1 MKRMPDDLSRAF
13 GRADREF
20 VYRVQTTLEDMKNQ
34 EDKKVKRK
42 LSLGLILAIILV
54 ILLTGTALALT
65 VGGWGH
71 IEQAMDIATE
81 YEPGEYGAWS
91 LDAKIRLID
100 AMREDGMEIA
110 DADWQS
116 LHGAALTEQ
125 EKHALADQI
134 LTGYYGEEEYLYYY
148 TIAVTEWGEPQT
160 WDLKQ
165 RHWFFKTLRE
175 KGLYGDDSWIDL
187 LPEEGDLTQQEA
199 EAIAKRAVAEAFGL
213 SGEEMAH
220 LHGDVSF
227 FITDEYDIPR
237 WQICLYRDEN
247 VWATQYTVLLTR
259 DGQVTEDPRGLG
271 VWTPAHEKQRREEA
285 DKKAESSQ
293 TVWEQTARARLD
305 AGEAVYYNPA
315 GGTFYHFLQDC
326 PLVEAENLPLT
337 ALEPESEEFSRLSP
351 CPACVKHDLLWPMR
365 DRISPFPNE
374 EPGADWIG
382 EEKAL
387 EIAVHAMQE
396 KDIDVNGLY
405 PVVCWTAADR
415 WNERAEYVV
424 YFAAVSFL
432 DAGDAQILFQY
443 SVEIDPVTGEVVSIG
458 ETIGN
463 G

>member
-1 MKRMPDDLSRAF
+1 MKQTPNDLSRAF
-13 GRADREF
+13 GRADKEF
-20 VYRVQTTLEDMKNQ
+20 VYRVQSTLEELKKQ
-34 EDKKVKRK
+34 EDKKVKKK
-42 LSLGLILAIILV
+42 LSLGLILAIILA

-71 IEQAMDIATE
+71 IEKAMDIATE

-91 LDAKIRLID
+91 LDAKISLID
-100 AMREDGMEIA
+100 AMREDGIEIA
-110 DADWQS
+110 DKDWQS

-125 EKHALADQI
+125 EKHALADRI

-148 TIAVTEWGEPQT
+148 TIAVAEWGEPQT
-160 WDLKQ
+160 WDLQQ

-213 SGEEMAH
+213 SDEEMEH

-227 FITDEYDIPR
+227 FITDECDVPR

-259 DGQVTEDPRGLG
+259 EGEVTEDPRGLG
-271 VWTPAHEKQRREEA
+271 VWTPAHEKQRREEQE
-285 DKKAESSQ
+285 KKAESSL

-305 AGEAVYYNPA
+305 AGDPVYYNPA

-326 PLVEAENLPLT
+326 PLVNAENLPLK
-337 ALEPESEEFSRLSP
+337 ALETENEEFSRLSP

-382 EEKAL
+382 KDRAL
-387 EIAVHAMQE
+387 EIALQTMKE
-396 KDIDVNGLY
+396 RNIDVSGLY
-405 PVVCWTAADR
+405 PVVCWTAADQ
-415 WNERAEYVV
+415 WNERAEYIV
-424 YFAAVSFL
+424 YFAAVSRL
-432 DAGDAQILFQY
+432 ETDEAQILFQY
-443 SVEIDPVTGEVVSIG
+443 SVEIDPVTGDVISTG